1 MYFLNLNDILEG
13 IFMKTCNFCGASV
26 PDEENVCP
34 ICKRS
39 LEFDVEDIKK
49 NKLMA
54 VLSYFGPLVFIPII
68 SAPKSKYARFHANQ
82 GLCLLILDA
91 IYYVIN
97 TLSGFIKV
105 TQRSSW
111 GFTYKVTPWYVSI
124 LVLAIGVFVSVLA
137 IIGIVNAATG
147 KAKKLPLIGNFKI
160 LKDKEEN
167 KMD

>member
-1 MYFLNLNDILEG
+1 
-13 IFMKTCNFCGASV
+13 MKTCNFCGASV

-39 LEFDVEDIKK
+39 LEFDAEDIKK

-54 VLSYFGPLVFIPII
+54 VLSYLGILVFVPIL

-82 GLCLLILDA
+82 GLCLLILDV
-91 IYYVIN
+91 IYYIIN
-97 TLSGFIKV
+97 TLSSFIKV
-105 TQRSSW
+105 TQRASW
-111 GFTYKVTPWYVSI
+111 GYTYKITPWYVT
-124 LVLAIGVFVSVLA
+124 LPVWAIGVFVLVLS

-160 LKDKEEN
+160 LKDIDEN

>member
-1 MYFLNLNDILEG
+1 
-13 IFMKTCNFCGASV
+13 MKTCNFCGASV
-26 PDEENVCP
+26 PDEEKVCP

-54 VLSYFGPLVFIPII
+54 VLSYLGILVFVPIL

-82 GLCLLILDA
+82 GLCLLILDV
-91 IYYVIN
+91 IYYIIN
-97 TLSGFIKV
+97 TLSSFIKV
-105 TQRSSW
+105 TQRASW
-111 GFTYKVTPWYVSI
+111 GYTYKITPWYVT
-124 LVLAIGVFVSVLA
+124 LPVWAIGVFVLVLS

-160 LKDKEEN
+160 LKDIDEN

>member
-1 MYFLNLNDILEG
+1 
-13 IFMKTCNFCGASV
+13 MKTCNFCGASV
-26 PDEENVCP
+26 PDEGKVCP

-39 LEFDVEDIKK
+39 LEFEAEDINK

-54 VLSYFGPLVFIPII
+54 ILSYFGPLVFVPIL

-91 IYYVIN
+91 IYYILN

-105 TQRSSW
+105 TQRGMY
-111 GFTYKVTPWYVSI
+111 GFTYKVTPWYVSV
-124 LVLAIGVFVSVLA
+124 VLIAIAVFVSVLA

-167 KMD
+167 KVD

>member
-1 MYFLNLNDILEG
+1 
-13 IFMKTCNFCGASV
+13 MKTCSFCGASV
-26 PDEENVCP
+26 QDEDKVCP

-39 LEFDVEDIKK
+39 LEFEAEDIKK

-54 VLSYFGPLVFIPII
+54 VLSYFGLLVFIPII
-68 SAPKSKYARFHANQ
+68 SAPKSKYVRFHANQ

-91 IYYVIN
+91 VYYVIN

-111 GFTYKVTPWYVSI
+111 GYTYKITPWYVSV
-124 LVLAIGVFVSVLA
+124 LVGAIGVFVLVLS

-147 KAKKLPLIGNFKI
+147 KAKKLPVIGNFEI
-160 LKDKEEN
+160 LKN
-167 KMD
+167 KDNNVD

>member
-1 MYFLNLNDILEG
+1 
-13 IFMKTCNFCGASV
+13 MKTCNFCGASV
-26 PDEENVCP
+26 PDEEKVCP

-39 LEFDVEDIKK
+39 LEFEAEDINK

-54 VLSYFGPLVFIPII
+54 ALSYLGILVFIPIV

-82 GLCLLILDA
+82 GLCLLILSVFYS
-91 IYYVIN
+91 IIN
-97 TLSGFIKV
+97 WVSTNFIKV
-105 TQRSSW
+105 TQRGIY
-111 GFTYKVTPWYVSI
+111 GFTYKVTPWYVSVLVWALGI
-124 LVLAIGVFVSVLA
+124 FVLVLT